1 MNVKEMIEKKKE
13 LQEEIV
19 FQIQK
24 FEADTGLDITDI
36 ELNRSYMFGPGE
48 SGMLADIFLEVKLP

>member
-24 FEADTGLDITDI
+24 FETETGLNITDI
-36 ELNRSYMFGPGE
+36 DMNRSYMFGPGE
-48 SGMLADIFLEVKLP
+48 DGMLTDIFLEVKLP